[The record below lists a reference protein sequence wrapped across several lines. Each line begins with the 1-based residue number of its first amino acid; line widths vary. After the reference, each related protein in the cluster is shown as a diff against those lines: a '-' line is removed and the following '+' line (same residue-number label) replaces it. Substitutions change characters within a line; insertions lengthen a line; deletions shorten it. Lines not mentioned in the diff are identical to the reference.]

1 MNLTDIRLN
10 YAKGTLDKQSVG
22 NDPIKFFEQWLQQ
35 AITSLVSEP
44 TAMILSTVD
53 NDGRPGS
60 RVVLL
65 KELKDNT
72 LVFFT
77 NYHSAKGR
85 QIELNPN
92 VSALFFWHEL
102 ERQVRINGVVSQ
114 VPSGDSDAYFNS
126 RPRESRI
133 GAVISPQSK
142 AISGREVL
150 EKDYMEMMSRGEDY
164 IIQRPDHWGG
174 YAIAIQEIEFWQGR
188 PGRLHDRI
196 RFRQQNDGSWIK
208 ERLAP

>member
-1 MNLTDIRLN
+1 MNLSDIRLN
-10 YAKGTLDKQSVG
+10 YAKGALDEQSVG
-22 NDPIKFFEQWLQQ
+22 NDPFEFFGQWLQQ
-35 AITSLVSEP
+35 AIASQVMEP
-44 TAMILSTVD
+44 TAMVLSTVD
-53 NDGRPGS
+53 KDGRPRS

-65 KELKDNT
+65 KELKDNA

-77 NYHSAKGR
+77 NYQSAKG
-85 QIELNPN
+85 QQMDFSPK
-92 VSALFFWHEL
+92 VAALFFWGEL
-102 ERQVRINGVVSQ
+102 ERQVRINGVVSKI
-114 VPSGDSDAYFNS
+114 SAGDSDAYFNS

-150 EKDYMEMMSRGEDY
+150 EKDFKEMLGRGEEY
-164 IIQRPDHWGG
+164 QILRPDHWGG
-174 YAIAIQEIEFWQGR
+174 YAITIDEIEFWQGR

-196 RFRQQNDGSWIK
+196 RFSRAKDGSWKK